1 MKQRIAVALM
11 VILLCNVLL
20 LPPAAAISTR
30 EGVTLLQPVGGEI
43 LTPGQIYEIRWTVT
57 STGGQIALYYTLIG
71 ENLWNPI
78 AEIAN
83 PALKPGDTASFA
95 WTVPPVE
102 TEKGRIEVIWMPVW
116 GNSFLAQSPAFF
128 SIRKPTPTFP
138 DIPTVYWA
146 GAAIQRLSQEK
157 VIQGYPD
164 GFFRPEA
171 GVTRAEFAKMLM
183 RSLGFSP
190 VSPEQSAFTD
200 VPKDYWGYGDI
211 HAAVAHG
218 YMVGYPDGTFKPNG
232 EVTKAEAVTV
242 IVRAKAWN
250 FFAPDLSTFSD
261 CLPTDWFTAYVETA
275 VGQGLVPLQEMAMVR
290 QDGTGK
296 WFDPNRA
303 ASRAQTAFL
312 LAPLLVW

>member
-1 MKQRIAVALM
+1 MKQRFAATLII
-11 VILLCNVLL
+11 ILLCNVLL

-43 LTPGQIYEIRWTVT
+43 LAPGQTYEIRWTAT
-57 STGGQIALYYTLIG
+57 ATGGQIALYYTLIG

-83 PALKPGDTASFA
+83 PSLEPGEPSSFS
-95 WTVPPVE
+95 WTVPSVE
-102 TEKGRIEVIWMPVW
+102 TEKGRIQIVWMPVW
-116 GNSFLAQSPAFF
+116 GNSFVAQSPALF
-128 SIRKPTPTFP
+128 SIRKTIPTFP
-138 DIPTVYWA
+138 DVPTVYWA
-146 GAAIQRLSQEK
+146 GAAIQRLSQES
-157 VIQGYPD
+157 VIRGYPD
-164 GFFRPEA
+164 GTFRPEA

-190 VSPEQSAFTD
+190 VSPEPSAFTD
-200 VPKDYWGYGDI
+200 VLKDHWAYGDI
-211 HAAVAHG
+211 HAAAAHG
-218 YMVGYPDGTFKPNG
+218 YMVGYPDGTFQPNG
-232 EVTKAEAVTV
+232 KVTKAEVVTV

-250 FFAPDLSTFSD
+250 FFVPDLATFSD

-275 VGQGLVPLQEMAMVR
+275 VGQDLIPLQEMALVR

-296 WFDPNRA
+296 WFDPNQA

-312 LAPLLVW
+312 LAPLLVR